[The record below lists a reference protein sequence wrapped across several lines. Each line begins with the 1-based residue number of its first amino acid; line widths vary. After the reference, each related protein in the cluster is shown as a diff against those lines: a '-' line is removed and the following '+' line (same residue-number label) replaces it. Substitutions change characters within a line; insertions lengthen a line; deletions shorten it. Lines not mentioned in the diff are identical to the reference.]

1 MQNSLHHYRMA
12 VAFLKEHLF
21 EKLCVSDIA
30 AYCGVSTS
38 GLEKHFARCNQ
49 RGVMRVFLNLKLE
62 KAATMLKE
70 GYTVK
75 HLAKIFC
82 FSSQAHFSMAFKKK
96 YGVSPLQYKYSG
108 IK

>member
-1 MQNSLHHYRMA
+1 MQNSLEHYRKA
-12 VAFLKEHLF
+12 VQFLEEHLF

-30 AYCGVSTS
+30 SFCGVSTS

-62 KAATMLKE
+62 KAAKMLKE
-70 GYTVK
+70 GYTVN
-75 HLAKIFC
+75 HLAKMFR

-96 YGVSPLQYKYSG
+96 YGVSPLQYKYSS